1 MFAIIKTG
9 GKQYKVRE
17 GDELKIEKLDKEEGE
32 EVVFEDVLLVAEEED
47 SDSVDIGTP
56 NVEGATCKGEVL
68 AQTKDDK
75 VVIFKFKPKSNY
87 KKKKGHRQPKTKVK
101 ITGIEAEK

>member
-17 GDELKIEKLDKEEGE
+17 GDEIEIEKLEKEEGE
-32 EVVFEDVLLVAEEED
+32 EVVFEDVLLVAEEDGEETE
-47 SDSVDIGTP
+47 IGTP
-56 NVEGATCKGEVL
+56 NLDAVCKGEVL

-75 VVIFKFKPKSNY
+75 VVIFKFKPKTNY
-87 KKKKGHRQPKTKVK
+87 KKKKGHRQPKTKVR
-101 ITGIEAEK
+101 IDTIEA

>member
-17 GDELKIEKLDKEEGE
+17 GDEIKIEKLDKEEGE
-32 EVVFEDVLLVAEEED
+32 EVVFEDVLLVAEDDDPEKTE
-47 SDSVDIGTP
+47 IGDP
-56 NVEGATCKGEVL
+56 NLDAVCKGEVL

-75 VVIFKFKPKSNY
+75 VIIFKFKPKTNY
-87 KKKKGHRQPKTKVK
+87 KKKKGHRQPKTKVR
-101 ITGIEAEK
+101 INAIEA